1 MSLVPPARWLRAS
14 LIALTL
20 VLGLGG
26 AYSSSAQ
33 ADPLTFVSGTVV
45 GDAVTL
51 TFSEALDA
59 TSVPSTSAFKVRTHG
74 SSRVRRI
81 SNVSISG
88 SSVTF
93 EINTFVDRSDAAT
106 VEYCASGSNC
116 GGAIRSQDGA
126 RTFTSYG
133 ALTPITTPGPAPKV
147 SGVTAVAY
155 TIAIDFDRALDAS
168 TVPATSAF
176 TVNGFTT
183 TVRKVVIAS
192 RKVTLHVVPP
202 VPRWQH
208 ADSLSLSLT
217 YTPPSTNS
225 LRTPAPSAY
234 VAAFDRR
241 SISVNNG
248 KLVVSDLAVD
258 GAAVALTF
266 RVDIDE
272 NREPS
277 LDQFKIC
284 AEETT
289 SDSSCTDATNIEI
302 SGKVVTVTF
311 PSTALVAGT
320 TVWLRYSGTRLRG
333 SSGSRTEVRAIENHR
348 IVLPSTAAPTLSS
361 GAADGATVVLTFD
374 SALDGTAVPT
384 ASTFEVNGT
393 AASAVAISGSQVTLT
408 LASAIAEG
416 AAVSVEYTATGTTKL
431 QGANGVAVATFTSS
445 VTNNTDTAPAPAST
459 SVNAAELSITFDQ
472 ALDTASVPAAS
483 DFAVSVNAATAT
495 VSAVALAGSTASL
508 TLASAVDADDAV
520 TVSYTQPTAGGLRDS
535 TSNRTASFGPL
546 TAANATAPTPASAT
560 VNGAL
565 LTITFN
571 ADLDTANTPLA
582 AAFTVAGRTVA
593 TPTVGTRSVGLSL
606 TPAVNEGATITVSYD
621 AALAG
626 SGALEGAGGSAVA
639 SFSSLGVTNETDSAP
654 AYVSGSVNG
663 AAITLTFDQNLDAA
677 SVPPVVTQGLSTS
690 SAFRVTV
697 NDLRVR
703 YSATSASG
711 STVTITLLAAVAPS
725 DVVKVQYQLQTN
737 KPLQDTSTPAN
748 QAPSFDFQTLTNTTP
763 ARASSTTVTGW
774 TLAVVFSGSLDTDSL
789 PDKSAFSATSG
800 ADSLTIDSLSASGST
815 LSLRLAAAVSRTAA
829 VRVAYTPPMTNP
841 LMDSNSRAVPAFTL
855 DATNNTPAAPTVGS
869 ATASGSAIN
878 VSFNRS
884 LSSESTTAV
893 AAFTI
898 NGSAVTSAAVSNG
911 KLALTAAS
919 AVAESASVTVAY
931 TPSSTAK
938 LLDEHGLA
946 VAAFSVSATNNTDTT
961 PAASSATA
969 TERSIAVVFDQ
980 NLKTT
985 STPPKTAFSLGSGGP
1000 TVTGVSISGKTVTLA
1015 VACCIL
1021 PGAALQLAYT
1031 ADSAKPLQDP
1041 TGNSVSNFTISVTNR
1056 SRQGPSLSSASV
1068 VGDELRA
1075 TFSATLDTMSKP
1087 AASTFT
1093 VKAGTQ
1099 SIGVSSVAISG
1110 SNVVLDLDSS
1120 VPGDQTVTLSYA
1132 LPTSNPLSGTN
1143 GAVVAPF
1150 SEQAVTNNS
1159 PPLLTSATVDGS
1171 TLTLE
1176 FDTSLNTTV
1185 KPDTGDFMLTGA
1197 TASAVAVSGS
1207 AVTITLSAA
1216 VAEGAAIRLAYTPPS
1231 DATKGIEGTNG
1242 VRSPAIS
1249 ERDVDNVT
1257 DTAPVVAAASVNL
1270 TQVQVT
1276 FDQALDTGNV
1286 PAASAFAIGPT
1297 AVGVGSAQI
1306 SGSVLTLTLAQAV
1319 VEGASHTLAY
1329 MPPASNALQDGTAN
1343 QVAQFTVDLDNQT
1356 DTTPVLTA
1364 SAVNGATLTL
1374 TFDQTL
1380 NTTSKPAAAQ
1390 FTITGA
1396 TATNVAISGKVVT
1409 ITLSEVVAEGA
1420 TIEVVYSA
1428 PASGGLQD
1436 PTGNAVASFTTEPTN
1451 GTDNAPSATGA
1462 TVASDG
1468 VTLRITFSEA
1478 LSEAAADAPPTSQ
1491 FSLTGTTSS
1500 INAVAVSGTTV
1511 TLTLSASVAEGAAIG
1526 VSYAATGTKLL
1537 RDADQGAL
1545 AVAAFSMTAENQVDY
1560 APTASSAAVT
1570 GATLSI
1576 TFDQALDTGSVPLK
1590 TSFAVTVAGSTA
1602 TVTAVAVSGK
1612 RVTLTLGA
1620 AATAAQTVVVSYT
1633 APATGGIRDPSNL
1646 AASSFGPLTA
1656 TNSTPP
1662 ALASATADGQ
1672 TIVLTFNAALDTAFS
1687 PPSSAFTVNF
1697 ATVSSVSVSG
1707 STVTLRLAAAVHET
1721 ASPTVFYAQPSVA
1734 SNRLKGANGAFVAA
1748 FNGATVENQTD
1759 TAPVVA
1765 TAVVNGDRATITFD
1779 QDLDTSSTPAK
1790 ARFTLAGTTR
1800 TVATVNVR
1808 NGAVSGLG
1816 EAQLTL
1822 SGAVREGAEITITY
1836 QPATGAAG
1844 FLDPEGNAAAAFSK
1858 VAENTTDT
1866 APLPVSGSVDGVTVL
1881 VSFDQP
1887 LDLMSEPA
1895 TSKFSLS
1902 GVTATVSM
1910 VRLRNDDAA
1919 KTGSLELTLSTAA
1932 AEGATIA
1939 LTYAAPTAL
1948 ELSNM
1953 PGLKYL
1959 RDQQRNAASLSNFA
1973 LTNLT
1978 DTAPV
1983 VSSATVDGAALTV
1996 LFDQALDADSIPP
2009 ASAFSVSG
2017 GRVVDSVSI
2026 TGAELSLTLTAA
2038 VADGDSLRLSYSPGT
2053 GNRVRDLTDNNAA
2066 AFSVDVDNV
2075 TDTAPTPQSAVTD
2088 TTGASL
2094 KLTLNEAV
2102 KEGTGTGA
2110 LKDAFTLD
2118 GSVAQIA
2125 SVAVSDAVATL
2136 TFSSGH
2142 EVHELETITL
2152 EYAPASGAVRLLDAD
2167 QGAMA
2172 VADFQIAVTNDTD
2185 TPPVVRSMSVDGAVI
2200 TIVFDQPLA
2209 GTVGPPY
2216 LNEIGQRLNAFRI
2229 NVGGAHRPFQRVEI
2243 DQKRVLVR
2251 LASPVA
2257 STDTVTLQYQ
2267 EQQISPLADQSD
2279 EPNRV
2284 LSFDP
2289 QTVMNVTAATPV
2301 SATIDG
2307 ATLLVVFDAALSATA
2322 PGTAAFAVEVD
2333 DVAVA
2338 PSSAS
2343 VSGSTL
2349 SLTLG
2354 AAVAEGASVTV
2365 AYTPPT
2371 AMSGVAGLTDAQ
2383 SRAVRA
2389 FSTAVQNTTDTAPVL
2404 LRASVVG
2411 GTLTLTF
2418 DQPLTGSAAG
2428 AFRVTENG
2436 AAASVAN
2443 VAVAAA
2449 VATLTLAD
2457 DVAEGSTV
2465 RVAYDAPSNG
2475 GLSDATGNAVASF
2488 DAQVTNATREG
2499 PQVVSVE
2506 ARLTELVVTFNEPLD
2521 PGSPPAARD
2530 FSITRAPDVVEVIEI
2545 DGAVLRL
2552 RLAAPGAGP
2561 DSRIRLTYRPRG
2573 SSGLRDAQRNL
2584 APDFTVPVA
2593 DRGSAPVAVEGIA
2606 DDQAIVI
2613 NFNGPLSPRHV
2624 PPLSWWY
2631 VFAPDRIPVVATS
2644 VGSGGAV
2651 TLIVK
2656 PPGLPESDQEVSVA
2670 YGPRDQGSRSLRGAA
2685 GHRVPAFHVLPTNY
2699 TQLRPQVVQ
2708 AVADGPQLT
2717 VQFSEPVTSG
2727 AAKAGW
2733 FAVRADHRAVGIA
2746 RLVWEEYRVVLTLER
2761 AVTTREV
2768 VTLSYV
2774 ARSDDGV
2781 RDSDGLRLES
2791 FAIEVANRTS
2801 LAETLEGR
2809 VAAAETRAR
2818 AGGAASFEAALRR
2831 ELARELAYRG
2841 GVHAVVDASRRRWDR
2856 AAHESGA
2863 PAFML
2868 ERLDVP
2874 GNVDEARLEVRRVG
2888 YRALLGA
2895 MLGGPTTMVWEADD
2909 ERPHVLAAWRI
2920 DLSDM
2925 DGVPLNGNAT
2935 LTVDLPQPVADAPL
2949 AVVVF
2954 DLVNGAWRRVEHEM
2968 IDGAVRL
2975 RVKAPAVVALAALPL
2990 QKVKLWGGV
2999 TPVWFDGA
3007 APLTPS
3013 AFAAAVDASVIGV
3026 GVQEE
3031 PSRYWDFVAVADPE
3045 AHRPLRWGE
3054 RVLIVRDQ
3062 EAPPIVVELPV
3073 ALIRGSVWEGPP

>member
-1 MSLVPPARWLRAS
+1 MKIEGAS
-14 LIALTL
+14 VVFTL
-20 VLGLGG
+20 NI
-26 AYSSSAQ
+26 
-33 ADPLTFVSGTVV
+33 FVQRG
-45 GDAVTL
+45 
-51 TFSEALDA
+51 
-59 TSVPSTSAFKVRTHG
+59 
-74 SSRVRRI
+74 
-81 SNVSISG
+81 
-88 SSVTF
+88 
-93 EINTFVDRSDAAT
+93 DAAT

-374 SALDGTAVPT
+374 SALDGTAVPA
-384 ASTFEVNGT
+384 ASMFEVNGT

-408 LASAIAEG
+408 LASAVAEG

-520 TVSYTQPTAGGLRDS
+520 TVAYTQPAAGGLRDS

-571 ADLDTANTPLA
+571 ADLDTANTPPA

-711 STVTITLLAAVAPS
+711 STVTITLLAAVTPS

-763 ARASSTTVTGW
+763 ARASSATVTGW
-774 TLAVVFSGSLDTDSL
+774 TLAVVFSGSLNTDPL

-855 DATNNTPAAPTVGS
+855 DAINNTPAAPTVGS

-1132 LPTSNPLSGTN
+1132 LPTSNPLSETN

-1176 FDTSLNTTV
+1176 FDTPLNTTV
-1185 KPDTGDFMLTGA
+1185 KPDTGDFSLTGA

-1216 VAEGAAIRLAYTPPS
+1216 VAEGAAVRLAYTPS
-1231 DATKGIEGTNG
+1231 ADATKGIEGTNG

-1721 ASPTVFYAQPSVA
+1721 AIPTVFYAQPSVA

-2125 SVAVSDAVATL
+2125 SVAVNDAAVTL

-2172 VADFQIAVTNDTD
+2172 VANFQIAVTNDTD
-2185 TPPVVRSMSVDGAVI
+2185 TAPVVRSLSVDGAVI

-2267 EQQISPLADQSD
+2267 EQQISPLTDQSD
-2279 EPNRV
+2279 EPNQV

-2307 ATLLVVFDAALSATA
+2307 ATLLVVFDAALSATV

-2333 DVAVA
+2333 AVAVA
-2338 PSSAS
+2338 LSSAS

-2349 SLTLG
+2349 SLTLS

-2389 FSTAVQNTTDTAPVL
+2389 FSRSVTNATDTTPIPLGATVD
-2404 LRASVVG
+2404 RATVSVQ
-2411 GTLTLTF
+2411 F
-2418 DQPLTGSAAG
+2418 DQPVSGAPTAAAFAVTEAG
-2428 AFRVTENG
+2428 AARTITRVEVDDDELILSL
-2436 AAASVAN
+2436 AAN
-2443 VAVAAA
+2443 VGEGTAVH
-2449 VATLTLAD
+2449 
-2457 DVAEGSTV
+2457 
-2465 RVAYDAPSNG
+2465 VAYTAPATG
-2475 GLSDATGNAVASF
+2475 GLSDATNNAVADF
-2488 DAQVTNATREG
+2488 ALDARNVTALG
-2499 PQVVSVE
+2499 PRPVRAE
-2506 ARLTELVVTFNEPLD
+2506 ARLTELIVTFDKALD
-2521 PGSPPAARD
+2521 ASQPPPASA
-2530 FSITRAPDVVEVIEI
+2530 FSVSWAPDVVEVVEI
-2545 DGAVLRL
+2545 AGSTLTL
-2552 RLAAPGAGP
+2552 RLAEPGAGP
-2561 DSRIRLTYRPRG
+2561 DSRMRLRYRASNGRLRG
-2573 SSGLRDAQRNL
+2573 TAGLAVPN
-2584 APDFTVPVA
+2584 FTVRVEDMGKPPKLTRVV
-2593 DRGSAPVAVEGIA
+2593 GSHDALTLFF
-2606 DDQAIVI
+2606 D
-2613 NFNGPLSPRHV
+2613 GPLSHRHT
-2624 PPLSWWY
+2624 PPLSWWH
-2631 VFAPDRIPVVATS
+2631 VLVEGERIPVSFV
-2644 VGSGGAV
+2644 
-2651 TLIVK
+2651 
-2656 PPGLPESDQEVSVA
+2656 EVSRRTVVLVLKSA
-2670 YGPRDQGSRSLRGAA
+2670 LPDDGSFITVYYAPRETGSRNLRGAA
-2685 GHRVPAFHVLPTNY
+2685 GHRLQTLAAAVENY
-2699 TQLRPQVVQ
+2699 TQHPPVAVEAVVDGADLSLRLSE
-2708 AVADGPQLT
+2708 AVHSENAD
-2717 VQFSEPVTSG
+2717 
-2727 AAKAGW
+2727 AGW
-2733 FAVRADHRAVGIA
+2733 FSVQADGRPLDVVSADWGE
-2746 RLVWEEYRVVLTLER
+2746 RSVVLRLSR
-2761 AVTTREV
+2761 AVTTREA
-2768 VTLSYV
+2768 VTLRYSPGGGI
-2774 ARSDDGV
+2774 GV
-2781 RDSDGLRLES
+2781 VDPAGL
-2791 FAIEVANRTS
+2791 A
-2801 LAETLEGR
+2801 LAPFEIDVDNETPLADTLVGR
-2809 VAAAETRAR
+2809 QAAAELRAR
-2818 AGGAASFEAALRR
+2818 GTPDQPFAAALRR
-2831 ELARELAYRG
+2831 ELVRELGWRG
-2841 GVHAVVDASRRRWDR
+2841 GLTALLDTRWLRRDR
-2856 AAHESGA
+2856 VAHSAGT
-2863 PAFML
+2863 PAFTA
-2868 ERLDVP
+2868 ERVRLPDGVGP
-2874 GNVDEARLEVRRVG
+2874 VQIELRPVGN
-2888 YRALLGA
+2888 RALLRDV
-2895 MLGGPTTMVWEADD
+2895 LDGPAGMVWERD
-2909 ERPHVLAAWRI
+2909 EDAPSVLSAWR
-2920 DLSDM
+2920 
-2925 DGVPLNGNAT
+2925 
-2935 LTVDLPQPVADAPL
+2935 VDLTDDTGAPLYGSAVLSVELPLPPSDAPL

-2954 DLVNGAWRRVEHEM
+2954 DLHRGTWERQEYEVGEGA
-2968 IDGAVRL
+2968 ARL
-2975 RVKAPAVVALAALPL
+2975 RVVAPAVIAFVALPL
-2990 QKVKLWGGV
+2990 VDVVLGAAA
-2999 TPVWFDGA
+2999 TPVVFEGA
-3007 APLTPS
+3007 SQITPQ
-3013 AFAAAVDASVIGV
+3013 AFGAAVDDSVNGLGIHD
-3026 GVQEE
+3026 ERR
-3031 PSRYWDFVAVADPE
+3031 SRWRYVAVEDPGE
-3045 AHRPLRWGE
+3045 RRRLRWGE
-3054 RVLIVRDQ
+3054 LVF
-3062 EAPPIVVELPV
+3062 
-3073 ALIRGSVWEGPP
+3073 LIRDFDAEPITVRLPLALDPR

>member
-1 MSLVPPARWLRAS
+1 M
-14 LIALTL
+14 
-20 VLGLGG
+20 LGLGVDS
-26 AYSSSAQ
+26 SSSAQ

-74 SSRVRRI
+74 SSTVRSV

-93 EINTFVDRSDAAT
+93 EINVFVDRADAAT

-333 SSGSRTEVRAIENHR
+333 SSGSRTEVRRIENHR

-361 GAADGATVVLTFD
+361 GAADGSTVVLTFD
-374 SALDGTAVPT
+374 SALDDTAVPT

-763 ARASSTTVTGW
+763 ARASSATVTGW
-774 TLAVVFSGSLDTDSL
+774 TLVVAFSGSLDTDPL

-815 LSLRLAAAVSRTAA
+815 LSLRLATAVDRTAA

-855 DATNNTPAAPTVGS
+855 DATNNTPTAPTVS
-869 ATASGSAIN
+869 TATADGAT
-878 VSFNRS
+878 VTVTFNRT
-884 LSSESTTAV
+884 LSSTSTTAV
-893 AAFTI
+893 SAFTV
-898 NGSAVTSAAVSNG
+898 NTAAPTNAEVTSGQLVLTVSPAITEGVAVS
-911 KLALTAAS
+911 
-919 AVAESASVTVAY
+919 VAY
-931 TPSSTAK
+931 TPSATAMLK
-938 LLDEHGLA
+938 DVHGLS
-946 VAAFSVSATNNTDTT
+946 VAAFTTSATNNTDVA
-961 PAASSATA
+961 PSVSSATA
-969 TERSIAVVFDQ
+969 TAQALSLVFDQ
-980 NLKTT
+980 TLDGT
-985 STPPKTAFSLGSGGP
+985 STPPKSAFSLGSGAP
-1000 TVTGVSISGKTVTLA
+1000 AVTGVSISGKTVTLA
-1015 VACCIL
+1015 LACCVL
-1021 PGAALQLAYT
+1021 PSDTVRLTYT
-1031 ADSAKPLQDP
+1031 PDASKPLRDP
-1041 TGNSVSNFTISVTNR
+1041 TSNAVTGFAVDVTNNAQ
-1056 SRQGPSLSSASV
+1056 QGPSLSSAV
-1068 VGDELRA
+1068 VTGDDLRL
-1075 TFSATLDTMSKP
+1075 TFSAALDTASKPPLTSFTVTVGTQTTSISSVSIAGKVVTLDLS
-1087 AASTFT
+1087 AAVAGDET
-1093 VKAGTQ
+1093 VKLAYQ
-1099 SIGVSSVAISG
+1099 
-1110 SNVVLDLDSS
+1110 
-1120 VPGDQTVTLSYA
+1120 
-1132 LPTSNPLSGTN
+1132 LPTANPLRSAG
-1143 GAVVAPF
+1143 GAVAAPF
-1150 SEQAVTNNS
+1150 SNQAVANQS
-1159 PPLLTSATVDGS
+1159 PPLITSATVNGS
-1171 TLTLE
+1171 TLTLG
-1176 FDTSLNTTV
+1176 FDTALNTSVSPGVTAF
-1185 KPDTGDFMLTGA
+1185 TLTGA
-1197 TASAVAVSGS
+1197 TASSVAVSAS
-1207 AVTITLSAA
+1207 SVTITLSAA
-1216 VAEGAAIRLAYTPPS
+1216 VAEAASVRLAYSPPT
-1231 DATKGIEGTNG
+1231 DMTKGIEGTNG
-1242 VRSPAIS
+1242 IRLGAVAARN
-1249 ERDVDNVT
+1249 VDNAT
-1257 DTAPVVAAASVNL
+1257 DTTPVVASATVNL
-1270 TQVQVT
+1270 AQARVV
-1276 FDQALDTGNV
+1276 FDQALAAAHV
-1286 PAASAFAIGPT
+1286 PAATAFTMTPASA
-1297 AVGVGSAQI
+1297 AVSGVAV
-1306 SGSVLTLTLAQAV
+1306 SGSTVTLTLAQAV
-1319 VEGASHTLAY
+1319 AEGASAALAY
-1329 MPPASNALQDGTAN
+1329 APPASGALRDATGN
-1343 QVAQFTVDLDNQT
+1343 QVAAFSISLQNQT
-1356 DTTPVLTA
+1356 DTAPVLTA
-1364 SAVNGATLTL
+1364 SVVNGATLTL
-1374 TFDQTL
+1374 TFDQAL
-1380 NTTSKPAAAQ
+1380 D
-1390 FTITGA
+1390 A
-1396 TATNVAISGKVVT
+1396 TASPPVTQFVVTGTTASAITIDGDDAT
-1409 ITLSEVVAEGA
+1409 ITLGAAVADGA
-1420 TIEVVYSA
+1420 AITVQYTA
-1428 PASGGLQD
+1428 PASGGFQD
-1436 PTGNAVASFTTEPTN
+1436 ASGNGVASFSTRPSN
-1451 GTDNAPSATGA
+1451 STDTAPMATAA
-1462 TVASDG
+1462 TVNASG
-1468 VTLRITFSEA
+1468 TELQITFSEA
-1478 LSEAAADAPPTSQ
+1478 LSEAAADLPTATA
-1491 FSLTGTTSS
+1491 FTLNGTAASVS
-1500 INAVAVSGTTV
+1500 AVAVSGAV
-1511 TLTLSASVAEGAAIG
+1511 ATLTLSSSVKEGETISVA
-1526 VSYAATGTKLL
+1526 YAVGGSKLL
-1537 RDADQGAL
+1537 RDADQGRG
-1545 AVAAFSMTAENQVDY
+1545 AVAAFSINAANPVDY
-1560 APTASSAAVT
+1560 AASPSTAAVS
-1570 GATLSI
+1570 GSTLTI
-1576 TFDQALDTGSVPLK
+1576 TFDQAIKASVVPAA
-1590 TSFAVTVAGSTA
+1590 TTFAVTVGGASVAVGAVAISGSEVALTLASAATAAQAVSVSYTKPMTGGLEDLSGLQTTSFGPLVAANVTPPALQSVVVDGDTMTLTFDEMLDTAAVPDASAFTMVGA
-1602 TVTAVAVSGK
+1602 TVSVVAVSGK
-1612 RVTLTLGA
+1612 TVTLT
-1620 AATAAQTVVVSYT
+1620 
-1633 APATGGIRDPSNL
+1633 
-1646 AASSFGPLTA
+1646 
-1656 TNSTPP
+1656 
-1662 ALASATADGQ
+1662 
-1672 TIVLTFNAALDTAFS
+1672 
-1687 PPSSAFTVNF
+1687 
-1697 ATVSSVSVSG
+1697 
-1707 STVTLRLAAAVHET
+1707 LAAAVHET
-1721 ASPTVFYAQPSVA
+1721 TSFRLTYTQPTTASK
-1734 SNRLKGANGAFVAA
+1734 RLTGTNGAFVAA
-1748 FNGATVENQTD
+1748 FRGVTVDNRTD
-1759 TAPVVA
+1759 TAPAVA
-1765 TAVVNGDRATITFD
+1765 AAVVNGDQATITFD

-1800 TVATVNVR
+1800 TVAMVNVR

-1822 SGAVREGAEITITY
+1822 SGAVHEGAEITITY

-1887 LDLMSEPA
+1887 LDLTSEPA

-1902 GVTATVSM
+1902 GVTATVST

-1919 KTGSLELTLSTAA
+1919 KTGSLELTLSAA
-1932 AEGATIA
+1932 VAEGAAIA
-1939 LTYAAPTAL
+1939 LTYTAPTAL

-1959 RDQQRNAASLSNFA
+1959 RDQQRNAASLNNFA

-1996 LFDQALDADSIPP
+1996 LFDQALDAGSIPP

-2026 TGAELSLTLTAA
+2026 TGAELRLTLTAA
-2038 VADGDSLRLSYSPGT
+2038 VIDGDSLRLSYSTDT
-2053 GNRVRDLTDNNAA
+2053 GNRLRDLTDNNAA

-2102 KEGTGTGA
+2102 KEGSGTGA

-2125 SVAVSDAVATL
+2125 SVAVNDAVATL

-2185 TPPVVRSMSVDGAVI
+2185 TAPVVQSMSVDGAVI

-2209 GTVGPPY
+2209 GAVGPPY

-2229 NVGGAHRPFQRVEI
+2229 NVAGAHRPFQRVEI
-2243 DQKRVLVR
+2243 DQKQVLVR

-2289 QTVMNVTAATPV
+2289 QTVMNVTAAAPV

-2338 PSSAS
+2338 LSSAS

-2389 FSTAVQNTTDTAPVL
+2389 FSRSVTNATDTTPIPLGATVD
-2404 LRASVVG
+2404 RATVSVQ
-2411 GTLTLTF
+2411 F
-2418 DQPLTGSAAG
+2418 DQPVSGAPTAAAFAVTEAG
-2428 AFRVTENG
+2428 AARTIVRVEVDDDELILSL
-2436 AAASVAN
+2436 AAN
-2443 VAVAAA
+2443 V
-2449 VATLTLAD
+2449 D
-2457 DVAEGSTV
+2457 EGTAV
-2465 RVAYDAPSNG
+2465 RVAYTAPATG
-2475 GLSDATGNAVASF
+2475 GLSDATNNAVADF
-2488 DAQVTNATREG
+2488 ALDARNVTALG
-2499 PQVVSVE
+2499 PRPVRAE
-2506 ARLTELVVTFNEPLD
+2506 ARLTELIVTFDKALD
-2521 PGSPPAARD
+2521 ASQPPPASA
-2530 FSITRAPDVVEVIEI
+2530 FSVSWAPDVVEVVEI
-2545 DGAVLRL
+2545 AGSTLTL
-2552 RLAAPGAGP
+2552 RLAEPGAGP
-2561 DSRIRLTYRPRG
+2561 DSRMRLRYRASNGRLRG
-2573 SSGLRDAQRNL
+2573 TAGLAVPN
-2584 APDFTVPVA
+2584 FTVRVEDMGKPPKLTRVV
-2593 DRGSAPVAVEGIA
+2593 GSHDALTLFF
-2606 DDQAIVI
+2606 D
-2613 NFNGPLSPRHV
+2613 GPLSHRHT
-2624 PPLSWWY
+2624 PPLSWWH
-2631 VFAPDRIPVVATS
+2631 VLVEGERIPVSFV
-2644 VGSGGAV
+2644 
-2651 TLIVK
+2651 
-2656 PPGLPESDQEVSVA
+2656 EVSRRTVVLVLKSA
-2670 YGPRDQGSRSLRGAA
+2670 LPDDGSFITVYYAPRETGSRNLRGAA
-2685 GHRVPAFHVLPTNY
+2685 GHRLQTLAAAVENY
-2699 TQLRPQVVQ
+2699 TQHPPVVVEAVVDGADLSLRLSE
-2708 AVADGPQLT
+2708 AVHSENAD
-2717 VQFSEPVTSG
+2717 
-2727 AAKAGW
+2727 AGW
-2733 FAVRADHRAVGIA
+2733 FSVQADGRPLDVVSADWGE
-2746 RLVWEEYRVVLTLER
+2746 RSVVLRLSR
-2761 AVTTREV
+2761 AVTTREA
-2768 VTLSYV
+2768 VTLRYSPGGGI
-2774 ARSDDGV
+2774 GV
-2781 RDSDGLRLES
+2781 VDPAGL
-2791 FAIEVANRTS
+2791 A
-2801 LAETLEGR
+2801 LAPFEIDVDNETPLADTLVGR
-2809 VAAAETRAR
+2809 QAAAELRAR
-2818 AGGAASFEAALRR
+2818 GTPDQPFAAALRR
-2831 ELARELAYRG
+2831 ELVRELGWRG
-2841 GVHAVVDASRRRWDR
+2841 GLTALLDTRWLRRDR
-2856 AAHESGA
+2856 VAHSAGT
-2863 PAFML
+2863 PAFTA
-2868 ERLDVP
+2868 ERVRLPDGVGP
-2874 GNVDEARLEVRRVG
+2874 VQIELRPVGN
-2888 YRALLGA
+2888 RALLRDV
-2895 MLGGPTTMVWEADD
+2895 LDGPAGMVWERD
-2909 ERPHVLAAWRI
+2909 EDAPSVLSAWR
-2920 DLSDM
+2920 
-2925 DGVPLNGNAT
+2925 
-2935 LTVDLPQPVADAPL
+2935 VDLTDDTGAPLYGSAVLSVELPLPPSDAPL

-2954 DLVNGAWRRVEHEM
+2954 DLHRGTWERQEYEVGEGVA
-2968 IDGAVRL
+2968 RL
-2975 RVKAPAVVALAALPL
+2975 RVVAPAVIAFVALPL
-2990 QKVKLWGGV
+2990 VDVVLGAAA
-2999 TPVWFDGA
+2999 TPVVFEGA
-3007 APLTPS
+3007 SQITPQ
-3013 AFAAAVDASVIGV
+3013 AFGAAVDDSVNGLGIHD
-3026 GVQEE
+3026 ERR
-3031 PSRYWDFVAVADPE
+3031 SRWRYVAVEDPGE
-3045 AHRPLRWGE
+3045 RRRLRWGE
-3054 RVLIVRDQ
+3054 LVF
-3062 EAPPIVVELPV
+3062 
-3073 ALIRGSVWEGPP
+3073 LIRDFDAEPITVRLSSALDPR